1 MTTSPALVTNV
12 SLHKYYLLFNLSLA
26 AVEAFFIR
34 SNEENLLSTATTVSP
49 GQEAKTSTK
58 VRNSIF

>member
-1 MTTSPALVTNV
+1 M
-12 SLHKYYLLFNLSLA
+12 
-26 AVEAFFIR
+26 R